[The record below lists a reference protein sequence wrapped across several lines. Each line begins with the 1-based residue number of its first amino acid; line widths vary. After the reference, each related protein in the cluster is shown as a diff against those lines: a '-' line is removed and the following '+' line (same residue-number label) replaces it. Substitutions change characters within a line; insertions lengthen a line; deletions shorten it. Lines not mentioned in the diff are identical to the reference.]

1 MSSSNQRSANRGCR
15 SVLRCALSHYRQFP
29 WLSAP
34 EPCERVK
41 VLDLTLPDSQNLP
54 AEHFELRILLGGAL
68 LILFEFRKP
77 VVKPGFRNSAVT
89 AAMGMPETPMHENSL
104 APRGESQIRLT
115 GKVFALKAIAVAHT
129 MCQTSHSHFRLRIP
143 SLDGPHHLTAL
154 FRAFRHFRILIF
166 RLGSVPMSSAWRWAR
181 PTSRPGSF
189 DDGS

>member
-1 MSSSNQRSANRGCR
+1 MIQLDRCQLHTKMEGCVATFKKRRESDGLGRPSSVSCNHLERLIDELNLTPN
-15 SVLRCALSHYRQFP
+15 LRTATPTSPVPSGSCAWP
-29 WLSAP
+29 
-34 EPCERVK
+34 
-41 VLDLTLPDSQNLP
+41 
-54 AEHFELRILLGGAL
+54 RI
-68 LILFEFRKP
+68 
-77 VVKPGFRNSAVT
+77 PGSFF
-89 AAMGMPETPMHENSL
+89 

-115 GKVFALKAIAVAHT
+115 GKVFALKALAVAHT